1 MTDQRNLRVRRCECS
16 ECVPLQAGSAGTAR
30 DEPTT
35 PTPGWMLD
43 EDEPRDWS
51 SVGRNPA
58 PMPLPSRIWGLD
70 R

>member
-1 MTDQRNLRVRRCECS
+1 MTDQRNLRVRRCECG
-16 ECVPLQAGSAGTAR
+16 ECAPMQAGSPGPSR
-30 DEPTT
+30 DEPITASD
-35 PTPGWMLD
+35 WMLD

-58 PMPLPSRIWGLD
+58 AMPLRARIWGLD